1 MACPNN
7 IKVCISTR
15 FFMFP
20 YAYVTAQTDVGGAPV
35 NDLIIYVPTDEDIQ
49 YIDRTKLATFKT
61 VRIVRHETYETETRL
76 VKRNP
81 TATIVYWNPILPID
95 NVGAGETRVF
105 SVMLTNDLF
114 FCRTMIVDHNNAVC
128 PIEFYSK
135 INYKKL
141 LPIEGEQPLFY
152 LNKLLDNKVN
162 NFLICFKLETP
173 TMVKIMN
180 IKKILSIFEYR
191 NEPAR
196 YAIYLPDD
204 EVDTIY
210 NKLTWERV
218 RRLIKG
224 DVNSRCS
231 HVNRQ
236 SLQYLK
242 LSMDMLGFDNN
253 TKIVSDLV
261 FKFQPLIAKYQ
272 LVPDIIVKLNTLEKQ
287 KRVRL
292 YCSHGSFAI
301 TTYGMVPI
309 NMPDDNPVAYDYT
322 DIFNNKY
329 MYETTTK
336 ISKESNINNIKLHVA
351 KYNYFF

>member
-1 MACPNN
+1 MSCPNN
-7 IKVCISTR
+7 IKVRVSTR

-20 YAYVTAQTDVGGAPV
+20 YAYVTPQTDVGGAPV
-35 NDLIIYVPTDEDIQ
+35 ANLIIYVPTDEDIQ
-49 YIDRTKLATFKT
+49 YVDKTKLGTFKS
-61 VRIVRHETYETETRL
+61 VRVLRHETTETETRL
-76 VKRNP
+76 VKKNP

-95 NVGAGETRVF
+95 NVGVGETRVF

-114 FCRTMIVDHNNAVC
+114 FCKTMILDHNNAVC
-128 PIEFYSK
+128 PIEFYSR

-141 LPIEGEQPLFY
+141 MPIEGEQPLFY
-152 LNKLLDNKVN
+152 LNKLLDKKCN

-191 NEPAR
+191 DEPAR
-196 YAIYLPDD
+196 YAIYLPDS
-204 EVDTIY
+204 EIDTIY

-224 DVNSRCS
+224 DVNVKCS
-231 HVNRQ
+231 HVNRH

-242 LSMDMLGFDNN
+242 LAMDIMGVDNN
-253 TKIVSDLV
+253 TKVVSDLV
-261 FKFQPLIAKYQ
+261 FMFQPLIVTYQ
-272 LVPDIIVKLNTLEKQ
+272 LVPDVIVKLNTLEKQ

-292 YCSHGSFAI
+292 YCNHDSFAV
-301 TTYGMVPI
+301 TTYGMVPV
-309 NMPDDNPVAYDYT
+309 NMPDDNPVAYDYADT
-322 DIFNNKY
+322 LNNKY
-329 MYETTTK
+329 MYETTAR
-336 ISKESNINNIKLHVA
+336 IVKESNINSIKIHAA